1 MQDAEDVYE
10 YSSDSLVPEYLLWR
24 PHTSLEESRRYVHLV
39 KKYYAKKEFFDWA
52 LEHKESGKMIG
63 TCGFSRID
71 ETNSCA
77 ELGYVLN
84 RDYWGQGL
92 AVEAAR
98 EVIRIGFEILSFNR
112 IEARYMVE
120 NQASA
125 RVLAKL
131 GFTFEGV
138 HRKSI
143 FVKGQ
148 FRDIGYYALLKE
160 DYSSKKIGVEDTL

>member
-1 MQDAEDVYE
+1 MRDADDVYA
-10 YSSDSLVPEYLLWR
+10 YSSDSRVPEYLLWR
-24 PHTSLEESRRYVHLV
+24 PHTSPEESRRYVHLV
-39 KKYYAKKEFFDWA
+39 KKYYTKKEFFDWA
-52 LEHKESGKMIG
+52 LEHKESGRMIG

-71 ETNSCA
+71 ETNLCA

-84 RDYWGQGL
+84 RVYWGQGL

-98 EVIRIGFEILSFNR
+98 EVIRIGFEVLSFNR

-125 RVLAKL
+125 RVLEKL

-160 DYSSKKIGVEDTL
+160 DYKK

>member
-1 MQDAEDVYE
+1 M
-10 YSSDSLVPEYLLWR
+10 LCR
-24 PHTSLEESRRYVHLV
+24 PHPSPEESRQYVYSV
-39 KKYYAKKEFFDWA
+39 KKYYTKKEFFDWA
-52 LEHKESGKMIG
+52 LEHKESGRMIG

-71 ETNSCA
+71 ETNLCA

-84 RDYWGQGL
+84 RVYWGQGL

-98 EVIRIGFEILSFNR
+98 EVIRIGFEVLSFNR

-125 RVLAKL
+125 RVLEKL

-160 DYSSKKIGVEDTL
+160 DYKK